1 MKKVYVLLLLFVLL
15 ACGAFLMPFE
25 KNKNA
30 DAALCGFDYDSVCCI
45 QGDECYC
52 LDPE

>member
-1 MKKVYVLLLLFVLL
+1 MKKIYILLLFVVL

-30 DAALCGFDYDSVCCI
+30 DAALCGFDDDDVCRLH
-45 QGDECYC
+45 GSECYC